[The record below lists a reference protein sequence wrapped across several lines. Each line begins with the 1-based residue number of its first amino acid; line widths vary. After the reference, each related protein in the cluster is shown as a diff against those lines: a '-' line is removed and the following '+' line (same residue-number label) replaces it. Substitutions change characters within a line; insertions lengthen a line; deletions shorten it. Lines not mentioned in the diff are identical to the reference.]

1 MVPSAD
7 NTGAC
12 EDKRFRPPSFRQ
24 FGGSARMGPVQRL
37 EDTFLWKLLE
47 ISFWELAAL
56 IAAIIFGFWLIFR
69 VGLWLRDDK
78 DATADDRQMLMQI
91 RDLHR
96 EGDLDEEEYRS
107 IKGRITERLDDAP
120 QQAEQS
126 E

>member
-1 MVPSAD
+1 M
-7 NTGAC
+7 
-12 EDKRFRPPSFRQ
+12 
-24 FGGSARMGPVQRL
+24 QRL

-56 IAAIIFGFWLIFR
+56 IAAIIFGSWLIFR
-69 VGLWLRDDK
+69 VGLWLRDEK
-78 DATADDRQMLMQI
+78 DPTADDRQMLMQI

-126 E
+126 D